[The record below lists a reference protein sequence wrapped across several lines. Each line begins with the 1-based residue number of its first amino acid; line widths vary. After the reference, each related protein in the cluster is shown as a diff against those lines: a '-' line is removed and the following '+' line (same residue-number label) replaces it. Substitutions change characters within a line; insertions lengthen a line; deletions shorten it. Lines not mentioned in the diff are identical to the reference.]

1 MSKIAELEPEIIS
14 TYLEPNPSVQPVSVK
29 PESPA
34 VTVKPTPAQDSK
46 SLAGTAFFQRR
57 PIQLGVAALLVVGLL
72 FGARTLVFAHG
83 HQSTDDAF
91 IDGTV
96 IPISSKVAGHIA
108 RVYVKDNQAIRKGD
122 LIAEIDDQDFQ
133 VKLAQAKAQLA
144 AAQANLRSAQI
155 NVDLTSATSGGSL
168 QQANAGV
175 TSAQS
180 QVQTSEALVAAA
192 KARVEQAHAQVATA
206 QANLESSRAQRMAAE
221 AEATQAATDAG
232 RYQTLFD
239 AGDTSRQRLDQ
250 ALTIAQTAAAQ
261 ASAARMKVVATEAQ
275 VAEAKAQEVSAQASL
290 QQTQS
295 QVGGAQ
301 AQVGEALGQLTS
313 AQAAPHQV
321 AQQRARAEAVQ
332 AAVTNAEAA
341 VKEAELMVSY
351 TKIYAPEDGRITRK
365 AIDPGTYVQI
375 GQSLV
380 ALVSND
386 MWVEANFKE
395 TQLTDMRPGQV
406 VEIEIDAYPGK
417 VFKGHVESIQSGTGA
432 RFSLLPPENATGNYV
447 KVVQRVPVKIVFDQ
461 APDPQFPLGLGMS
474 VEPEVKVR

>member
-1 MSKIAELEPEIIS
+1 
-14 TYLEPNPSVQPVSVK
+14 
-29 PESPA
+29 
-34 VTVKPTPAQDSK
+34 
-46 SLAGTAFFQRR
+46 
-57 PIQLGVAALLVVGLL
+57 
-72 FGARTLVFAHG
+72 
-83 HQSTDDAF
+83 
-91 IDGTV
+91 
-96 IPISSKVAGHIA
+96 
-108 RVYVKDNQAIRKGD
+108 
-122 LIAEIDDQDFQ
+122 
-133 VKLAQAKAQLA
+133 
-144 AAQANLRSAQI
+144 
-155 NVDLTSATSGGSL
+155 
-168 QQANAGV
+168 
-175 TSAQS
+175 
-180 QVQTSEALVAAA
+180 
-192 KARVEQAHAQVATA
+192 
-206 QANLESSRAQRMAAE
+206 

-239 AGDTSRQRLDQ
+239 AGDASRQRLDQ
-250 ALTIAQTAAAQ
+250 ALTISQTAAAQ
-261 ASAARMKVVATEAQ
+261 ASAAKMKVAAAQ
-275 VAEAKAQEVSAQASL
+275 AQGSEAKAQEVSAQASL

-301 AQVGEALGQLTS
+301 AQVGKALGQLTS

-321 AQQRARAEAVQ
+321 AEQRARAEAAQ

-365 AIDPGTYVQI
+365 AIDPGTYVQV

-386 MWVEANFKE
+386 MWIEANFKE
-395 TQLTDMRPGQV
+395 TQLTYMRPGQA